1 MCAPLLFV
9 CAVTICVCWLFCVS
23 MCAWLLLLCVFQYVL
38 PNCGRGGWSSRAH
51 LPCCAAS
58 QLDAPVHLPTSQ
70 FRSPFNHAKAYFHAS
85 VHSHL
90 FVSCLRV
97 PLSRKRKSP
106 ETLAKNTLT
115 VPEYLSPESRAVNL
129 FGKTASPS
137 NFSCLEC
144 LP

>member
-1 MCAPLLFV
+1 MQCSLFIFFPPSSDLPDPVVVYV
-9 CAVTICVCWLFCVS
+9 CFLAFVGSCVYYYLSVCSV
-23 MCAWLLLLCVFQYVL
+23 LCSCFNTSTRAFL
-38 PNCGRGGWSSRAH
+38 P
-51 LPCCAAS
+51 
-58 QLDAPVHLPTSQ
+58 SQ

-106 ETLAKNTLT
+106 ETLAKNT
-115 VPEYLSPESRAVNL
+115 VSVSEYLSPESRAVNL